1 MFFCKVVSHVAAGR
15 SMIRAAAIPVVV
27 GLALTGCAALPGKAA
42 DEPKANPVITQAKA
56 TAVVKNYSVV
66 NNNANR
72 KHDARLLSTVE
83 NGDLFAGSAAG
94 YTMLDRLGGKTQ
106 YTPFTYVKPVA
117 YAPPAGAYPQAF
129 VVYSGNSANPRQNA
143 LSVFRRFDAVTPW
156 KRVVSGFSESKLPAI
171 QVGETGMATMIAPTA
186 SGYAVQPV
194 DVAPALAKAMAGA
207 ALPAG
212 VTFAPSPI
220 VTRYN
225 EAQSRDRVAV
235 KGKGT
240 SRRVFTPTE
249 EIYSIKTQDGG
260 VLVMGG
266 MNWRQAEAYTDGWQ
280 SIPKKGDE
288 IYPLHPDPITSF
300 NSDHK
305 AMWAVQVPV
314 TGPLKVV
321 SWMSTWADYQ
331 AS

>member
-1 MFFCKVVSHVAAGR
+1 MSFCKVVGHLVAAR
-15 SMIRAAAIPVVV
+15 SMIRGAAIPVAV
-27 GLALTGCAALPGKAA
+27 GLALSSCAYLPGTAA
-42 DEPKANPVITQAKA
+42 DEAPANPVITQAQA
-56 TAVVKNYSVV
+56 TEVVKNYSVV
-66 NNNANR
+66 NNKANR

-94 YTMLDRLGGKTQ
+94 YTMLDRLGAKNK
-106 YTPFTYVKPVA
+106 YTPFTYIKPVA

-129 VVYSGNSANPRQNA
+129 VVYSGNSADPRQNA
-143 LSVFRRFDAVTPW
+143 LSVFRRFDAATPW

-171 QVGETGMATMIAPTA
+171 QVGETGMATMTAPTA
-186 SGYAVQPV
+186 SGYAVAPI

-207 ALPAG
+207 TLPAG
-212 VTFAPSPI
+212 VTFATSPI

-225 EAQSRDRVAV
+225 EAQSADRVAV

-240 SRRVFTPTE
+240 SARVFTPTE
-249 EIYSIKTQDGG
+249 EIYTIKTQDGG

-266 MNWRQAEAYTDGWQ
+266 MNWRQAESYTDGWQ

-288 IYPLHPDPITSF
+288 IYPLYPDPITSF
-300 NSDHK
+300 KSDHK

-314 TGPLKVV
+314 TGPLKLV
-321 SWMSTWADYQ
+321 SWMSTWADYD